1 MHRYH
6 RNNFHFFC
14 HILSCIAET
23 SKHLAKRN
31 IGQFNHTLWPSFA
44 QQNVLDKLN
53 IFLRYHQIKMQ
64 KRWNSAFHHWRI
76 LIWRYLKNLFSL
88 SKIFLWS
95 KLGQSIQM
103 NCPILFLIRCLL
115 VLAVQDKMLRQW
127 CTRSGRIALFWLSDS
142 QFPYWGSPMWGKF
155 PRNFYYLVVKKK
167 IFFSGRGGSSDHGG
181 RLWHTRQRLLICCL
195 ILAGINKNITL

>member
-1 MHRYH
+1 MTVRDGQFS

-127 CTRSGRIALFWLSDS
+127 WTRSGRIAHLWLL
-142 QFPYWGSPMWGKF
+142 SPSPFVRRSKG
-155 PRNFYYLVVKKK
+155 LTVKAPTMCYV
-167 IFFSGRGGSSDHGG
+167 FLYQG
-181 RLWHTRQRLLICCL
+181 
-195 ILAGINKNITL
+195 A

>member
-1 MHRYH
+1 MANGQFS

-23 SKHLAKRN
+23 SKHSAKRN

-127 CTRSGRIALFWLSDS
+127 WTRSGRIAHVRS
-142 QFPYWGSPMWGKF
+142 
-155 PRNFYYLVVKKK
+155 
-167 IFFSGRGGSSDHGG
+167 SGQEFAKLNKTHSS
-181 RLWHTRQRLLICCL
+181 
-195 ILAGINKNITL
+195 

>member
-1 MHRYH
+1 MGLGDGGILVCIVGQFS
-6 RNNFHFFC
+6 RNNFHYFC
-14 HILSCIAET
+14 HILSCIAEI

-88 SKIFLWS
+88 SKIFY
-95 KLGQSIQM
+95 GQNLVKVYKWTAQVPNIVFKQM
-103 NCPILFLIRCLL
+103 FTCFSCAGQNVASVMDTFRENCPLASMFMKTSSIHAMKFILVVNVLLSFLLRLSMSLIPFQL
-115 VLAVQDKMLRQW
+115 VL
-127 CTRSGRIALFWLSDS
+127 
-142 QFPYWGSPMWGKF
+142 
-155 PRNFYYLVVKKK
+155 
-167 IFFSGRGGSSDHGG
+167 
-181 RLWHTRQRLLICCL
+181 
-195 ILAGINKNITL
+195 NI

>member
-1 MHRYH
+1 MHYRTAAFFLGLIDICGNRNVGNWCCYCSKWRLLMNVVSGQFS

-115 VLAVQDKMLRQW
+115 VLAVQYKMLRQW
-127 CTRSGRIALFWLSDS
+127 WTRSGRMLISCPFW
-142 QFPYWGSPMWGKF
+142 F
-155 PRNFYYLVVKKK
+155 
-167 IFFSGRGGSSDHGG
+167 
-181 RLWHTRQRLLICCL
+181 
-195 ILAGINKNITL
+195 

>member
-1 MHRYH
+1 M
-6 RNNFHFFC
+6 
-14 HILSCIAET
+14 
-23 SKHLAKRN
+23 AKRN

-64 KRWNSAFHHWRI
+64 KWWNSAFHHWRI

-103 NCPILFLIRCLL
+103 KCPIFFLIRCLL

-127 CTRSGRIALFWLSDS
+127 WTRSGRIAHN
-142 QFPYWGSPMWGKF
+142 Y
-155 PRNFYYLVVKKK
+155 VVK
-167 IFFSGRGGSSDHGG
+167 IALWNQI
-181 RLWHTRQRLLICCL
+181 LWHL
-195 ILAGINKNITL
+195 ILVYWKSNVWTKKSDFIINQPHKSDLLPLQSLVSLDNPRSTYR

>member
-1 MHRYH
+1 MTVRDGQFS

-127 CTRSGRIALFWLSDS
+127 WTRSGRIAQLQDIFREDRKYHIPNKGGEGPS
-142 QFPYWGSPMWGKF
+142 QKF
-155 PRNFYYLVVKKK
+155 
-167 IFFSGRGGSSDHGG
+167 
-181 RLWHTRQRLLICCL
+181 LLHI
-195 ILAGINKNITL
+195 

>member
-1 MHRYH
+1 MLSYLSGFLASHNTLHFACYFCH
-6 RNNFHFFC
+6 DIPGQWFISGQFSRNNFHFFC

-127 CTRSGRIALFWLSDS
+127 WTRSGRIAQMKEVTKTWKKEWIMMCVKVCLVGS
-142 QFPYWGSPMWGKF
+142 Q
-155 PRNFYYLVVKKK
+155 
-167 IFFSGRGGSSDHGG
+167 
-181 RLWHTRQRLLICCL
+181 
-195 ILAGINKNITL
+195 